1 MSEMLAGQAV
11 GAMVT
16 GTVTAGDTVM
26 AGEAAGVGA
35 VDGDVAVL
43 AGAGAGVVGDGAGG
57 LAGDGAGVGWGGA
70 PGGIRIT
77 HIGG

>member
-26 AGEAAGVGA
+26 AGVGA

-57 LAGDGAGVGWGGA
+57 LAGDGAGVGV

>member
-16 GTVTAGDTVM
+16 GTGTAGDTVM

-43 AGAGAGVVGDGAGG
+43 AGDGAGAVGDGVGG
-57 LAGDGAGVGWGGA
+57 LAGVGVGVA
-70 PGGIRIT
+70 GGIHIIHI